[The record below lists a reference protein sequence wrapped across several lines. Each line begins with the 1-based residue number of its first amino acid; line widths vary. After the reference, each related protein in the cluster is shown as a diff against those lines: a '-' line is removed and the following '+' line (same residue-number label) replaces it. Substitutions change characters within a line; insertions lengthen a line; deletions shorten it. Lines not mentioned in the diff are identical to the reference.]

1 LFISLCFYFQTNI
14 EGLLGGGDLSDVLNE
29 IISDLVPEVFEEA
42 KPTLLPVITDVIINL
57 ANEKL
62 DGLTL
67 SDLLDL
73 INNGGL

>member
-1 LFISLCFYFQTNI
+1 LQTNI
-14 EGLLGGGDLSDVLNE
+14 EGLLGGGDLSDVINE
-29 IISDLVPEVFEEA
+29 IISDLAPAVLEEA
-42 KPTLLPVITDVIINL
+42 KPTLLPVITDAIINL